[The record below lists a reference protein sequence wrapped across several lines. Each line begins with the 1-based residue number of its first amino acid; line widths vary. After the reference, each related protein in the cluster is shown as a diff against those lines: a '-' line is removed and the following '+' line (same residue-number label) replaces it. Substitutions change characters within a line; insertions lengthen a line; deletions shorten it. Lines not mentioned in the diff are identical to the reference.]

1 MKKPL
6 LIGIVVMVALFA
18 GCAKK
23 EEQVNP
29 DDLCLVKVET
39 EGIGLVAAAMEG
51 ETLEFDE
58 SLTSSASYLNVPK
71 GTVLTIGAKNSAYD
85 YRFTRWT
92 KNGENFSEDHEI
104 TVTIDEATDFIAVFG
119 PYNGWDGPT
128 ASTIDEAKT
137 FGDILALPFY
147 GYTLTDDAIV
157 YAFELNG
164 TVYRALGS
172 LEPET
177 SDALNEAFGDS
188 QKFNEA
194 LAPVEIN
201 MIENVTKA
209 IPSQEEL
216 DKNVGKSAGELLDN
230 GWFLNYSNFD
240 EMEVGME
247 HGWFSYIL
255 KLDGKVEYKE
265 DTDAEAAI
273 RDLKI
278 LSIAYQG
285 IGSGVSDLAE

>member
-1 MKKPL
+1 MKKLL
-6 LIGIVVMVALFA
+6 LISIVLMMALFA

-39 EGIGLVAAAMEG
+39 EGIGLVAVAQEG

-58 SLTSSASYLNVPK
+58 SVTSSSSYLNVPK
-71 GTVLTIGAKNSAYD
+71 GTVLTIGAKDSVD
-85 YRFTRWT
+85 DFKFTKWT
-92 KNGENFSEDHEI
+92 KNGENFSEDYEI
-104 TVTIDEATDFIAVFG
+104 TVTIDEPTDFIAVFRT
-119 PYNGWDGPT
+119 YNGWDGPT
-128 ASTIDEAKT
+128 ATTIDEAKK
-137 FGDILALPFY
+137 FGDILALPFF
-147 GYTLTDDAIV
+147 GYTLTDEAIV

-164 TVYRALGS
+164 TVYRALGD

-177 SDALNEAFGDS
+177 SVALNEAFGDNT
-188 QKFNEA
+188 KFNEA
-194 LAPVEIN
+194 LAPVKIS

-216 DKNVGKSAGELLDN
+216 DKYVGKTAGELLDN
-230 GWFLNYSNFD
+230 GWSLNYSNFD
-240 EMEVGME
+240 EMEAGME
-247 HGWFSYIL
+247 HGWFSYL
-255 KLDGKVEYKE
+255 MKLDGKVEYNE
-265 DTDAEAAI
+265 NTDAEVAI

-278 LSIAYQG
+278 LSITYQG